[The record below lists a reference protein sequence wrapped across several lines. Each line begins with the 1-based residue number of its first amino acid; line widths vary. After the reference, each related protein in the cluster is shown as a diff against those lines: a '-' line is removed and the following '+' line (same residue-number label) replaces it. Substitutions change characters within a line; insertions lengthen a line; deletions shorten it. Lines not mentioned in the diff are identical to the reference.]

1 MSSQKATV
9 IPSAKPAKLGLKDA
23 VRDLETENHNLDGK
37 LKEAMREINELK
49 ARIVELEEED
59 ADLREQLGE
68 ADLGHRNLTPTGR
81 AATSKPE

>member
-1 MSSQKATV
+1 LSSQKATV

-49 ARIVELEEED
+49 ARIVELEED
-59 ADLREQLGE
+59 ADLCERLGE
-68 ADLGHRNLTPTGR
+68 ADLGHRPPNPNR
-81 AATSKPE
+81 